1 MQDIYISIG
10 QNIRRRRKEK
20 HLTQESLAANVETS
34 AQYISR
40 IERGQVCPS
49 LEFLYRLSAALECPI
64 YSLLPSTGTQRF
76 YQFLLSGACQSTQ
89 QLYSATATVFDELY
103 FLVSPTVNSV

>member
-20 HLTQESLAANVETS
+20 LLTQESLAANVETS

-64 YSLLPSTGTQRF
+64 CHPLHPALLPVS
-76 YQFLLSGACQSTQ
+76 FLRSL
-89 QLYSATATVFDELY
+89 
-103 FLVSPTVNSV
+103 PVNSTVVLRNSNSF